1 MINQKI
7 IKALKIIN
15 QKLKDQK
22 IKWVLVGSTSLALQG
37 VKIKPKDID
46 ILTNR
51 EGAYEVNKL
60 LKEYEIKPIKFG
72 KSNVFQSYLGE
83 FRVNKIKVEVMGN
96 LKEKI
101 GGKWESLSPRLKSP
115 KIIKIEGMNLP
126 VSPLKEQLKSYKFR
140 GRKKDSIRVQRIK
153 EALKRRAKVRS
164 TEARYALLGDVNL
177 ILSSCTQLF
186 RLF

>member
-22 IKWVLVGSTSLALQG
+22 IKWVLVGSASLALQR

-51 EGAYEVNKL
+51 EGAYEINKL

-72 KSNVFQSYLGE
+72 KSSVFQSYLGE
-83 FRVNKIKVEVMGN
+83 FRVNNIKVEVMGN

-101 GGKWESLSPRLKSP
+101 
-115 KIIKIEGMNLP
+115 EG
-126 VSPLKEQLKSYKFR
+126 
-140 GRKKDSIRVQRIK
+140 
-153 EALKRRAKVRS
+153 
-164 TEARYALLGDVNL
+164 
-177 ILSSCTQLF
+177 
-186 RLF
+186 